1 MPGLISPLQQQSFRI
16 FTALLRL
23 RPGWGGH
30 LVLVP
35 ALDSGGLALCF
46 ASLACGAAVLVVDA
60 DAERQ
65 RAALRAGCADFG
77 VTTLDESLR
86 ILKNEIRQRHP
97 VCVALHAEPASV
109 FAAMLQRGVQPDSI
123 LSSSPELPKEAA
135 ALLQRPDHLLYW
147 PEEAAGEESQGPG
160 TNLLTLLE
168 NDADGETSANL
179 RAAANERWRSVA
191 PRLFPR
197 DGAIAAW

>member
-1 MPGLISPLQQQSFRI
+1 MPGLISPLQQHSFRI

-30 LVLVP
+30 LVLIP

-46 ASLACGAAVLVVDA
+46 ASLACGAAVLAVDA

-86 ILKNEIRQRHP
+86 ILKNEVRQRHP
-97 VCVALHAEPASV
+97 VCVALHSEPASV

-123 LSSSPELPKEAA
+123 LSSSPALPKGAA
-135 ALLQRPDHLLYW
+135 ALLRRTDQLLYRPDD
-147 PEEAAGEESQGPG
+147 AGEQSQGLG
-160 TNLLTLLE
+160 TSLLTLLE
-168 NDADGETSANL
+168 NDADAETSANL

-197 DGAIAAW
+197 DGGMAAW

>member
-1 MPGLISPLQQQSFRI
+1 MPDLISPLQQQSFRI

-35 ALDSGGLALCF
+35 ALDSGGLPLCF
-46 ASLACGAAVLVVDA
+46 ASLACGAAVLAVSGDA
-60 DAERQ
+60 DRQ

-86 ILKNEIRQRHP
+86 ILKNEVRQRHP

-109 FAAMLQRGVQPDSI
+109 FAAMLQRGVQPDAI
-123 LSSSPELPKEAA
+123 LSSSPELPEGAA
-135 ALLQRPDHLLYW
+135 ALLRRPDHLLYW
-147 PEEAAGEESQGPG
+147 PDDAGGEQSQGLG
-160 TNLLTLLE
+160 TNLLALLE
-168 NDADGETSANL
+168 SEAELNAELHASATQ
-179 RAAANERWRSVA
+179 RWRSVA